1 MIARVGLALL
11 LGTALLGCRPRPEQ
25 SASKTPASLTVI
37 TGLPLFFAEGFTLD
51 SPRHPVLARLDR
63 HFSVVPTDGPEG
75 LARGGLLLAAQP
87 RAMTAARLVALD
99 RWIRDGGRMLLLAD
113 PQLDWPSTLPLGD
126 KMRPP
131 RAFAD
136 TGLLTHWGLSLDPPG
151 KTGPTEGR
159 LGGQPVALSSP
170 GNLLASP
177 ASPCTVDDAGLVAH
191 CQIGRGRVTIVADS
205 DWIAA
210 KPSGPIDS
218 LVGELKR
225 LAAD

>member
-11 LGTALLGCRPRPEQ
+11 LGTALLGCRPVPEK

-37 TGLPLFFAEGFTLD
+37 TGLPLFFTEGFTLD

-75 LARGGLLLAAQP
+75 LAPGGLLLAAQP

-159 LGGQPVALSSP
+159 LGGQLVVLSSP
-170 GNLLASP
+170 SNLLAIP
-177 ASPCTVDDAGLVAH
+177 ASPCTVDDTGLIAH
-191 CQIGRGRVTIVADS
+191 CRIGRGRVTIVADS

-210 KPSGPIDS
+210 EPSGPIDP